1 MNTRNTILFIIGLY
15 FVSNTIFGQ
24 QDPQYTQYMYNTMAV
39 NPAYAGA
46 KDHTSFVALG
56 RTQWVGFSG
65 APKTQT
71 LSFQTPLGYSGLG
84 LGFNIMN
91 DILGP
96 SQETALEANLE
107 YTIRTSEQG
116 NLAFGMRVGGRV
128 LNLDWSKGRF
138 QQPDVVFNQNV
149 NNRFLPTLGMGLY
162 YFESKWYA
170 GLSVP
175 NFLRTDHYN
184 DHIESVAT
192 ERLHYFFITGYVF
205 DINTN
210 VKFKPAVLSKIVANA
225 PLSVDVS
232 ANFLLKDRFT
242 LGLAYR
248 WKDAVSALVG
258 IQVNDKLH
266 IGYAYDLTTSNFQN
280 YNSGTHEVFVR
291 FDIFKQPKLKS
302 PRFF

>member
-1 MNTRNTILFIIGLY
+1 
-15 FVSNTIFGQ
+15 
-24 QDPQYTQYMYNTMAV
+24 MYNTMAV

-96 SQETALEANLE
+96 SQETALEANLA